1 MARRRGE
8 RSSRREASEE
18 RSEASSRSAG
28 VPRGHSSPAISSPSG
43 WPAYLLLF
51 AFALPTAAIALGSF
65 AAFVS
70 IAQHAV
76 GDRAAERGAAGR
88 ALAVSS
94 YDWAISLV
102 FMPIGF
108 ALWGPISELVGV
120 DTAFVAAA
128 VVSAAA
134 KIGPVLVPDVRNLRR
149 VGRTAVAGGPGD
161 DLTRPQSR
169 PKAFSPV
176 SA

>member
-28 VPRGHSSPAISSPSG
+28 VPRGHSSQAISSPSG
-43 WPAYLLLF
+43 WPAICCSSR
-51 AFALPTAAIALGSF
+51 FALPTAAIALGSF

-70 IAQHAV
+70 IVVANTLWETVLQSEV
-76 GDRAAERGAAGR
+76 PQDVLSR
-88 ALAVSS
+88 VSS

-149 VGRTAVAGGPGD
+149 VDARPSRVGRAT
-161 DLTRPQSR
+161 T
-169 PKAFSPV
+169 
-176 SA
+176 